1 MLGARKRYSGAP
13 KLDVIAP
20 QNGSVKREQL
30 HGWWM
35 AIASNRFSNR
45 FHPPPLFYLYLHR
58 SSILCH
64 LSLSLYFIYHPRVYM
79 NRRNSN
85 AKSTFQF
92 FFFSSV
98 MKRVKVSRETLDAL
112 LPFLVVQE
120 RNENSILGKGK
131 IIERSCCVEQDESFR
146 KHRYSVF
153 TVPGLNKSGGI
164 VRALHRDYY
173 YYLRLTSVQ
182 FSSVNIIK
190 GMKRTGARG
199 ACWWW
204 PAKKLAQR
212 ICVKLASRPN
222 WKREIGRDRR
232 FQSCLR
238 SLSLSFAWLYSILRV
253 LIPRGRELENTDNHE
268 RNEAYELKREIL
280 SLKFI
285 KMFPVFEIGLNMWQF
300 FFPLF
305 FYFVSFIYL

>member
-1 MLGARKRYSGAP
+1 MDGDR
-13 KLDVIAP
+13 I
-20 QNGSVKREQL
+20 EQIFQPFPSSSSSFL
-30 HGWWM
+30 SLFTQVFDSM
-35 AIASNRFSNR
+35 PPFSLS
-45 FHPPPLFYLYLHR
+45 F
-58 SSILCH
+58 SILSIILVC
-64 LSLSLYFIYHPRVYM
+64 IWTVGTAMR
-79 NRRNSN
+79 NRLFN
-85 AKSTFQF
+85 F

-146 KHRYSVF
+146 KHRYSRVRA

>member
-1 MLGARKRYSGAP
+1 MDGDR
-13 KLDVIAP
+13 I
-20 QNGSVKREQL
+20 EQIFQPFPSSSSFL
-30 HGWWM
+30 SLFTQVFDSM
-35 AIASNRFSNR
+35 PPFSLS
-45 FHPPPLFYLYLHR
+45 F
-58 SSILCH
+58 SILSIILVC
-64 LSLSLYFIYHPRVYM
+64 IWTVGTAMR
-79 NRRNSN
+79 NRLFN
-85 AKSTFQF
+85 F

-204 PAKKLAQR
+204 PTKKLAQR

-268 RNEAYELKREIL
+268 RNEAYELKPEIL

-300 FFPLF
+300 FFLF

>member
-1 MLGARKRYSGAP
+1 
-13 KLDVIAP
+13 
-20 QNGSVKREQL
+20 
-30 HGWWM
+30 
-35 AIASNRFSNR
+35 
-45 FHPPPLFYLYLHR
+45 
-58 SSILCH
+58 
-64 LSLSLYFIYHPRVYM
+64 
-79 NRRNSN
+79 
-85 AKSTFQF
+85 
-92 FFFSSV
+92 

-268 RNEAYELKREIL
+268 RNEAYELKPEIL

-300 FFPLF
+300 FFPPF

>member
-1 MLGARKRYSGAP
+1 
-13 KLDVIAP
+13 
-20 QNGSVKREQL
+20 
-30 HGWWM
+30 
-35 AIASNRFSNR
+35 
-45 FHPPPLFYLYLHR
+45 
-58 SSILCH
+58 
-64 LSLSLYFIYHPRVYM
+64 
-79 NRRNSN
+79 
-85 AKSTFQF
+85 
-92 FFFSSV
+92 

-204 PAKKLAQR
+204 PTKKLAQR

-253 LIPRGRELENTDNHE
+253 LIPRGRRELENTDNHE

-300 FFPLF
+300 FFLF